1 VGAPVSLSAKLQK
14 RFSGSAPFALDV
26 ELMARP
32 GITVLFGPSGSGKTT
47 ILECIAGLIKPD
59 AGWVKL
65 GDEDITRLRP
75 RDRGIGYLFQ
85 EPALFPHMTARENVE
100 YGVRSSSRSER
111 RTRAMKIL
119 ERMRVSQLADR
130 RPDAISGGEKQR
142 VALAR
147 TLATEP
153 HALLLDE
160 PLSALDVATAQ
171 SIIADLRAWNA
182 ESPIPIIYV
191 THALEETFALADRVI
206 VLDGGTVVRQGS
218 AQDVLATER
227 ESLLQ
232 MLW

>member
-1 VGAPVSLSAKLQK
+1 MDTSVSLSAKLQK
-14 RFSGSAPFALDV
+14 RFPGDSRFELDV
-26 ELMARP
+26 ELIARP

-47 ILECIAGLIKPD
+47 VLECIAGLMKPD

-65 GDEDITRLRP
+65 ENKDITALRP

-85 EPALFPHMTARENVE
+85 EPVLFPHMTARENVE
-100 YGVRSSSRSER
+100 YGLRSSSSER
-111 RTRAMKIL
+111 RARAMGIL
-119 ERMRVSQLADR
+119 ERMHVAQLADR
-130 RPDAISGGEKQR
+130 RPDAISGGERQR

-153 HALLLDE
+153 RALLLDE

-171 SIIADLRAWNA
+171 GIIADLRTWNA
-182 ESPIPIIYV
+182 ECRIPIIYV

-206 VLDGGTVVRQGS
+206 VLDGGRVIRQGT
-218 AQDVLATER
+218 ARDVLGAER